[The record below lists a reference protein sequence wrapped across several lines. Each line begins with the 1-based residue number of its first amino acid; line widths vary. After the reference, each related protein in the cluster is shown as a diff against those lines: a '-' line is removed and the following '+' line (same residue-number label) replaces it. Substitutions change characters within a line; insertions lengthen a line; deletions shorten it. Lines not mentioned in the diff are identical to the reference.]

1 MPNYKKSAALSL
13 WVTRVFLL
21 VLAASLFLMPAFVR
35 WYTELRALAEQ
46 AAAVLLGAFYVCTVP
61 AALALFAIHRL
72 LRNIQRDRVFLMD
85 NARLVSHVGLC
96 CAAVCLV
103 TGAAG
108 FVYPPLLFVSLLM
121 LFLCLLMNV
130 ISSVLS
136 AATQLR
142 EENDLTI

>member
-13 WVTRVFLL
+13 WVTRVFML

-35 WYTELRALAEQ
+35 WYTSLRALTDQ
-46 AAAVLLGAFYVCTVP
+46 AAAVLLAAFYVCTVP

-72 LRNIQRDRVFLMD
+72 LTNIQKGRVFLVD
-85 NARLVSHVGLC
+85 NARLVFDVGLC

-108 FVYPPLLFVSLLM
+108 IVYPLLLFVALLM

-136 AATQLR
+136 AAAHLR
-142 EENDLTI
+142 EENELTI

>member
-1 MPNYKKSAALSL
+1 MPNYKKNAALSL

-35 WYTELRALAEQ
+35 WYTELRALTEN

-61 AALALFAIHRL
+61 AALALFAITRL
-72 LRNIQRDRVFLMD
+72 LKNIQKDRVFVLE
-85 NARLVSHVGLC
+85 NAKLVSQVGLC

-108 FVYPPLLFVSLLM
+108 FVYPPLLFVALLM

-136 AATQLR
+136 AGAHLR
-142 EENDLTI
+142 EENELTI